1 MCAPCELYATFTEA
15 ALTRLPYVRLIC
27 MEFYR
32 SHQFGY
38 VCMCVNLL
46 ACVSSFALFCRR
58 TQNRI
63 VFTMKNEVMR
73 CVYTEFAHAET
84 VADAATLMCTQN
96 IQPFVR
102 SLDDDIVGLFFYGHS
117 SDRYVFSFLVFSVS
131 SVYFFSFGQKK
142 CLLILGWIWESKF
155 NKKSCIR

>member
-1 MCAPCELYATFTEA
+1 MIINQMCAPCELYATFTEA
-15 ALTRLPYVRLIC
+15 ALTRLPYVRLFC

-84 VADAATLMCTQN
+84 VADAATLMYTDSYTNN

-131 SVYFFSFGQKK
+131 SVYFFQFRTKK
-142 CLLILGWIWESKF
+142 CLLILGWIWEF
-155 NKKSCIR
+155 

>member
-1 MCAPCELYATFTEA
+1 MIINQMCAPCELYATLTEA
-15 ALTRLPYVRLIC
+15 ALTRLPYVRLFC

-32 SHQFGY
+32 SHQLEY

-46 ACVSSFALFCRR
+46 ACVSCFALFCRR

-73 CVYTEFAHAET
+73 CVYTEFCPCRDSRGCCDFDVHRYSYT
-84 VADAATLMCTQN
+84 NN
-96 IQPFVR
+96 IQSFVG

-117 SDRYVFSFLVFSVS
+117 SDRYVFSFLVFFDFLCR
-131 SVYFFSFGQKK
+131 FF
-142 CLLILGWIWESKF
+142 
-155 NKKSCIR
+155 